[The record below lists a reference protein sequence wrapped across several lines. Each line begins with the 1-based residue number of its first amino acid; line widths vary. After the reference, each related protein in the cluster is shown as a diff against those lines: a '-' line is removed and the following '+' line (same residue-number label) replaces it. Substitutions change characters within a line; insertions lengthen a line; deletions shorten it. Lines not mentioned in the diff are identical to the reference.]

1 MSIIAGIRKANFER
15 SSSVSQRTRSG
26 SRYGQHISGLTVD
39 GNELRAGV
47 FNENQVRAAA
57 GLTMVIGAV
66 AFSYAYFT
74 HLYIPLQAVASFFF
88 VEFLIRVTA
97 GIQYSPTGIV
107 AHAITRRNPPQ
118 WVSAKPKRFAWTLA
132 LGLGLAMTIITNS
145 GIRGYLPRTI
155 CLICL
160 TLMWMETAL
169 GLCLGCEIHGLLVRR
184 GWATRD
190 PAFEACANG
199 ACDVPQ
205 RTSQAGKPGGGTA
218 RIAASRSAAGT
229 PPSLD
234 SGTLSRRRT
243 DA

>member
-1 MSIIAGIRKANFER
+1 MSFMEGIRSADFGR
-15 SSSVSQRTRSG
+15 DGSVSRRDG
-26 SRYGQHISGLTVD
+26 GRSRYGQHIAGLTVD
-39 GNELRAGV
+39 GKTLEAGV

-74 HLYIPLQAVASFFF
+74 HLYIPLQAVATFFF
-88 VEFLIRVTA
+88 AEFLIRVTA

-107 AHAITRRNPPQ
+107 ANAMTRRNPPQ

-132 LGLGLAMTIITNS
+132 LGLGLAMTVITNS

-169 GLCLGCEIHGLLVRR
+169 GLCLGCEIHGLLARL

-190 PAFEACANG
+190 PDFEVCANG
-199 ACDVPQ
+199 ACALPAVN
-205 RTSQAGKPGGGTA
+205 
-218 RIAASRSAAGT
+218 
-229 PPSLD
+229 
-234 SGTLSRRRT
+234 RRT
-243 DA
+243 AEHSGAVDAS